1 VTVEFPQFIQQL
13 PRPDSPFAIDA
24 RIVPSDHVLTM
35 FYSMHDDLEIP
46 EHRHGPQWGVVL
58 AGTLEMEIEG
68 VVTRYGVGDTYYV
81 GDDVPHIARVTAGY
95 QGIDVFADAH
105 RYDALT

>member
-1 VTVEFPQFIQQL
+1 
-13 PRPDSPFAIDA
+13 
-24 RIVPSDHVLTM
+24 
-35 FYSMHDDLEIP
+35 
-46 EHRHGPQWGVVL
+46 
-58 AGTLEMEIEG
+58 MEIEG